1 MNGPKWKAE
10 LEQEGFVHLRQV
22 FGVEDVDRLADLS
35 LRSIDD
41 YSDSEDLVRTREG
54 VPLKLLYP
62 LDKYGDFIAL
72 LGRRE
77 VREIVDTLLPRRES
91 VLTWEDVL
99 IKMPSVGAGV
109 GPHQDIGLDPVR
121 ETVHSLGISLHPDEE
136 NPVFFLPG
144 SHRFGPLTATAV
156 SALWQECRDQFR
168 PIITQPGDVVIHNVH
183 VLHYSE
189 PNRSRQPRA
198 TWYLE
203 FRNMQDLLRKGPW
216 NPDWTFLRRAIWV
229 HARAAGGED
238 IGRDEPEAVRRYLEL
253 LGKER
258 SSYRVP
264 HITGTVRYDSASP
277 YNHFNGWSDD
287 WKTSRPATEGSH
299 HLRDDGSPLYHSRYD
314 EVLKFHDPG
323 LASVRDASGSYHI
336 TPDGVPAYEARYLR
350 TFGFYEGLAAVHS
363 ADGWFHILPDGSS
376 MYSELYA
383 WCGNFQ
389 GERCPV
395 RLPDSGYFH
404 ITAEGAPAY
413 EERYRYAG
421 DFRDGFAVVQRED
434 GMHSHIDS
442 WGKLLHGK
450 WFLDLDVFHKNHA
463 RARDERGWH
472 HVDLQGEPLYDTR
485 FGNVEPFYN
494 GQARAEEFD
503 GSLSV
508 VDESAETVVE
518 LRKPLRSPLEE
529 LSADLVG
536 LWKTQ
541 TIRAAVELGIFE
553 ALPTTEAELEQSLR
567 LGDAAAPRMMRA
579 LTELGLVWRDG
590 DEVHHLTDRGALLRR
605 SHPLS
610 LADAASHWGREAHE
624 AWSEAAWSLRT
635 GQSGFGKRYG
645 KEFFDWLAVRPE
657 ELESYHRA
665 MSAYGKHDY
674 QHLADSVDFGVHGSI
689 LDAGGGGGELS
700 FALLRAFPNL
710 KATVM
715 DRPEVV
721 NLAEVPDELAG
732 RCRFVPGD
740 LFRKWP
746 VAAEAVVMA
755 RMLHDWPD
763 DEALRILVRARE
775 AMPAGGALYVV
786 EMVLD
791 DSSGAGGLLDLNM
804 LVMTG
809 GAERTEAQFGDLL
822 TRAGFELLDVV
833 GTGAV
838 SSVIRAKAL

>member
-1 MNGPKWKAE
+1 M
-10 LEQEGFVHLRQV
+10 
-22 FGVEDVDRLADLS
+22 
-35 LRSIDD
+35 
-41 YSDSEDLVRTREG
+41 
-54 VPLKLLYP
+54 
-62 LDKYGDFIAL
+62 
-72 LGRRE
+72 
-77 VREIVDTLLPRRES
+77 
-91 VLTWEDVL
+91 
-99 IKMPSVGAGV
+99 
-109 GPHQDIGLDPVR
+109 
-121 ETVHSLGISLHPDEE
+121 
-136 NPVFFLPG
+136 
-144 SHRFGPLTATAV
+144 
-156 SALWQECRDQFR
+156 
-168 PIITQPGDVVIHNVH
+168 
-183 VLHYSE
+183 
-189 PNRSRQPRA
+189 
-198 TWYLE
+198 
-203 FRNMQDLLRKGPW
+203 
-216 NPDWTFLRRAIWV
+216 
-229 HARAAGGED
+229 
-238 IGRDEPEAVRRYLEL
+238 
-253 LGKER
+253 
-258 SSYRVP
+258 
-264 HITGTVRYDSASP
+264 
-277 YNHFNGWSDD
+277 
-287 WKTSRPATEGSH
+287 
-299 HLRDDGSPLYHSRYD
+299 RDDGSPLYHSRYD
-314 EVLKFHDPG
+314 EVLKFHAPG
-323 LASVRDASGSYHI
+323 LAPVRDASGSYHI

-363 ADGWFHILPDGSS
+363 ADGWFHILPDGGS

-389 GERCPV
+389 EGRCPV
-395 RLPDSGYFH
+395 RLPDGGYFH
-404 ITAEGAPAY
+404 ITEAGAPAY

-421 DFRDGFAVVQRED
+421 DYRDGFAVVQRED
-434 GMHSHIDS
+434 GMHSHIDP

-463 RARDERGWH
+463 RACDERGWH
-472 HVDLQGEPLYDTR
+472 HVDLQGEPPYDTR

-494 GQARAEEFD
+494 GQARAEGFD

-508 VDESAETVVE
+508 VDEAAETVVE
-518 LRKPLRSPLEE
+518 LRKPPRSPLEE

-541 TIRAAVELGIFE
+541 TIRTAVELGVFE
-553 ALPTTEAELEQSLR
+553 LLPASAEEVEKSLHLMESTGPR
-567 LGDAAAPRMMRA
+567 LMRA
-579 LTELGLVWRDG
+579 LTELGMTCQDVDA
-590 DEVHHLTDRGALLRR
+590 VYHPTDKGSHLRR

-674 QHLADSVDFGVHGSI
+674 QQLADSVDFSIHGSI

-721 NLAEVPDELAG
+721 NLVGVPDELAG

-746 VAAEAVVMA
+746 VVAEAVVMA
-755 RMLHDWPD
+755 RVLHDWPD

-786 EMVLD
+786 EIVLD

-809 GAERTEAQFGDLL
+809 GAERTEAQFRSLL

-833 GTGAV
+833 ETGAV